1 MTDEKL
7 AKMLFGQ
14 LAAGAQW
21 LGECGVVHKDLKP
34 DNIMLTK
41 PFLEGGAFWLMFVG
55 GGVPG
60 TGVVMG
66 FDVTFLSWSWSWKLL
81 KDLVEGLLKKKEL
94 CKVVD

>member
-41 PFLEGGAFWLMFVG
+41 PFLEGGRFG
-55 GGVPG
+55 
-60 TGVVMG
+60 
-66 FDVTFLSWSWSWKLL
+66 
-81 KDLVEGLLKKKEL
+81 
-94 CKVVD
+94 